1 MTSQSAPGKFP
12 AGDPACAVGL
22 KDDAIR
28 AEESKKWPLP
38 LGIDPSNDHH
48 F

>member
-12 AGDPACAVGL
+12 AGDPSCASGL
-22 KDDAIR
+22 KVDAIE
-28 AEESKKWPLP
+28 AEESKKWLLP

-48 F
+48 L